1 MRDYVIVSDSGCD
14 LDEAM
19 LKKYD
24 IELIPGYIM
33 LPGEGDMK
41 APHKWEGFMSMEK
54 FYAMIKRDPMSYK
67 TSPASIG
74 EYMETFE
81 GYASKGLNVLYVSIS
96 SGLSGAFGFANSAAK
111 TVNEKYPDCKI
122 INVDSQRFGPGLG
135 LILTYAS
142 EMRKNGVGIEECA
155 RGIEENK
162 NRFHQAGWLDDL
174 TFVARKGR
182 LTNAKAFFGT
192 LAGVKPIGEFDY
204 NGLTTVIGK
213 CKGAKNA
220 FATLIGYMAE
230 TIENPEEQTIFIA
243 QSDRYAAACK
253 YKELIEERFHPKAV
267 VIKDV
272 YPNCGINIGP
282 GLMAA
287 YYVGT
292 PISEGLEKEK
302 AIFEKY
308 NV

>member
-19 LKKYD
+19 MKQYNL
-24 IELIPGYIM
+24 ELIPGYIM
-33 LPGEGDMK
+33 LPGEGDRI
-41 APHKWEGFMSMEK
+41 APHTWDGFMPMEK
-54 FYAMIKRDPMSYK
+54 FYAMIKKDPMAYK
-67 TSPASIG
+67 TSPASVG
-74 EYMETFE
+74 EYITAFE
-81 GYASKGLNVLYVSIS
+81 GFAERGMDILSVTIS
-96 SGLSGAFGFANSAAK
+96 SGLSGALNFATSAAN
-111 TVNEKYPDCKI
+111 TVMEKYPDCKI
-122 INVDSQRFGPGLG
+122 INVDSKRFGPGLG
-135 LILTYAS
+135 LILAYAS
-142 EMRKNGVGIEECA
+142 INRSVGMSIEENA
-155 RGIEENK
+155 KWIEENK

-204 NGLTTVIGK
+204 NGLTTVLGK

-220 FATLIGYMAE
+220 FSTLVEYIAE

-267 VIKDV
+267 IIKDV

-287 YYVGT
+287 YYIGT
-292 PISEGLEKEK
+292 PISEGLAKEKE
-302 AIFEKY
+302 IFEKY